1 MVPVGC
7 GGIVQLSIN
16 EPSSV
21 YRPSTGS
28 SRTQWYTTALR
39 GTRCVSRLG
48 RRGGLL
54 GLGLEVARRGAYVR
68 PHGGRLDIVTL
79 TKARSLLV
87 ILIATCRETLLAL
100 DATANILDEE
110 MTQLLRTMID
120 RSEAELKVLTDQLQT
135 ATG

>member
-1 MVPVGC
+1 L
-7 GGIVQLSIN
+7 GG
-16 EPSSV
+16 EGH
-21 YRPSTGS
+21 T
-28 SRTQWYTTALR
+28 SRHMED
-39 GTRCVSRLG
+39 
-48 RRGGLL
+48 GLD
-54 GLGLEVARRGAYVR
+54 V
-68 PHGGRLDIVTL
+68 VTL

-120 RSEAELKVLTDQLQT
+120 RSEADLKVLTDQLHT